1 MFVKQITMFAKVY
14 KTEGEY
20 MVAACE
26 KSLIGK
32 TFKEGKITLKVTD
45 EFYKGEE
52 ISEDKLIEL
61 LNKATIANLVGK
73 PVDIAIKHGFVDEDM
88 VIKISGVKHAQIFV
102 MK

>member
-1 MFVKQITMFAKVY
+1 MFVKVY
-14 KTEGEY
+14 KTENEY

-26 KSLIGK
+26 KSLVGK

-45 EFYKGEE
+45 DFYKGDEV
-52 ISEDKLIEL
+52 SEDKLLEL
-61 LNKATIANLVGK
+61 LNSATIANLVGK
-73 PVDIAIKHGFVDEDM
+73 PVDIAIKHDLVDEDD

>member
-1 MFVKQITMFAKVY
+1 
-14 KTEGEY
+14 

-32 TFKEGKITLKVTD
+32 TFKEGKITLKVTED
-45 EFYKGEE
+45 FYKGDEV
-52 ISEDKLIEL
+52 SEDKLLEL
-61 LNKATIANLVGK
+61 LNSATIANLVGK
-73 PVDIAIKHGFVDEDM
+73 PVDIAIKHDLVDEDN